1 MYVFGCVHKAL
12 NCVPIKGSLDLSH
25 FIFEMNVG
33 KTRIRH
39 RTTLKLNDEFS
50 KPTFSDMDFKKC
62 NGSGLDYP

>member
-1 MYVFGCVHKAL
+1 MSDKNLCTYLDVYTKPSIVYQF
-12 NCVPIKGSLDLSH
+12 KGSLDLSH

-50 KPTFSDMDFKKC
+50 KPTFSDIDFKK
-62 NGSGLDYP
+62 